1 MKLKSKIII
10 SFCIIIFVPIVLM
23 MAALFSFQRIQVKA
37 IEQTYGIKENN
48 YSYFSNSMQLLSRFT
63 KECFKELKDAA
74 KNDPAR
80 LEDQEYLN
88 ELNQTLEEKSSYLIV
103 RKDKELIYIGEDA
116 SISLLTQLPSYGD
129 TVKDEDAG
137 TYIDGDEQVLI
148 KQIDF
153 QFQDGSDGSAFIVT
167 ILEETVPEVKKLL
180 IDVLISILLILV
192 LTATMLTIW
201 MYTSMIN
208 PIKKLQTA
216 AQNIKDGNLD
226 FSVESD
232 SRDEIGELC
241 RSFEEMRLRLKDNAE
256 EKIEGEKEN
265 KTLISNI
272 AHDLKT
278 PITAVKGYAEGLMDG
293 VADTPALS
301 RSKAHLQLII
311 AIVNVTFRDHNIQC
325 NRQRIDYL
333 VIDLIPQC
341 NQNIIALIKVFGIQ
355 KFQNLWI
362 DTALVFT
369 LHTCFLLRFCRH
381 IRG

>member
-1 MKLKSKIII
+1 M
-10 SFCIIIFVPIVLM
+10 
-23 MAALFSFQRIQVKA
+23 
-37 IEQTYGIKENN
+37 
-48 YSYFSNSMQLLSRFT
+48 
-63 KECFKELKDAA
+63 
-74 KNDPAR
+74 
-80 LEDQEYLN
+80 
-88 ELNQTLEEKSSYLIV
+88 
-103 RKDKELIYIGEDA
+103 
-116 SISLLTQLPSYGD
+116 
-129 TVKDEDAG
+129 
-137 TYIDGDEQVLI
+137 LI

-272 AHDLKT
+272 AH
-278 PITAVKGYAEGLMDG
+278 V
-293 VADTPALS
+293 
-301 RSKAHLQLII
+301 
-311 AIVNVTFRDHNIQC
+311 
-325 NRQRIDYL
+325 
-333 VIDLIPQC
+333 
-341 NQNIIALIKVFGIQ
+341 
-355 KFQNLWI
+355 
-362 DTALVFT
+362 
-369 LHTCFLLRFCRH
+369 
-381 IRG
+381 